1 MKRPSVP
8 ALLACFLL
16 FTRIIANGQ
25 DLSGSAQTDSSFLID
40 MVTYLSDDSLEG
52 RGMGTKGG
60 LIAGTMIVRQFEKQ
74 DMIPF
79 YHRTFSQ
86 SFSKDTI
93 IGRNIIGVVRA
104 RYYSDK
110 YIVISAHYDHFG
122 ILGGK
127 IYNGADDNA
136 SGVAML
142 LTLSRY
148 FSALRAEGKGVPVN
162 IIFAAFDGKEHNM
175 AGSDF
180 FIKNLPVSTRDIVCN
195 INLDQIGST
204 LAPPAKDSN
213 YVLVLGTKSN
223 VSYKRAIEAAR
234 IRMINPIS
242 INYDFY
248 GSATFAEI
256 FYKTSDHYSFAKT
269 RIPALLFTSGIHMH
283 TYKPTDDHYFI
294 NFPVLL
300 NRTILIRNLI
310 ETIASSH

>member
-1 MKRPSVP
+1 MKRPPVP

-25 DLSGSAQTDSSFLID
+25 DLSGSAQIDSSFLTD
-40 MVTYLSDDSLEG
+40 MVTYLSDDSLTG
-52 RGMGTKGG
+52 RGMGTTGG
-60 LIAGTMIVRQFEKQ
+60 LLAGTMIARQFDKQ
-74 DMIPF
+74 DLIPF
-79 YHRTFSQ
+79 YHRTFTQ
-86 SFSKDTI
+86 SFTKDTI

-104 RYYSDK
+104 RYYSEK
-110 YIVISAHYDHFG
+110 YIVVSAHYDH
-122 ILGGK
+122 LGVLNGK

-136 SGVAML
+136 SGVGML

-175 AGSDF
+175 SGSEI
-180 FIKNLPVSTRDIVCN
+180 FIKNLPVSKRDIICN

-204 LAPPAKDSN
+204 LAPPAKDTN

-223 VSYKRAIEAAR
+223 PGYKKPIEAAR
-234 IRMINPIS
+234 FRMKHPIS
-242 INYDFY
+242 IDYGYY

-256 FYKTSDHYSFAKT
+256 FYRTSDHYSFAKE

-283 TYKPTDDHYFI
+283 TYKPTDDYYFI
-294 NFPVLL
+294 NFPILY
-300 NRTILIRNLI
+300 NRTLFIGNLI
-310 ETIASSH
+310 EIIASSH

>member
-25 DLSGSAQTDSSFLID
+25 DLSGSAQTDSSFLTD

-52 RGMGTKGG
+52 RGMGTKGS
-60 LIAGTMIVRQFEKQ
+60 LMAGTMIARQFEKQ

-79 YHRTFSQ
+79 YHRTFTQ
-86 SFSKDTI
+86 SFLKDTI

-104 RYYSDK
+104 RYYSEK
-110 YIVISAHYDHFG
+110 YIVVSAHYDHLG

-136 SGVAML
+136 SGVAIL
-142 LTLSRY
+142 LDLARY
-148 FSALRAEGKGVPVN
+148 FSTLRTEGKGMPVN
-162 IIFAAFDGKEHNM
+162 IIFAAFDGKEQNM
-175 AGSDF
+175 AGSESF
-180 FIKNLPVSTRDIVCN
+180 LNNLPVSKKDIICN

-223 VSYKRAIEAAR
+223 AGYKRTIESAR
-234 IRMINPIS
+234 TRMNNPIA
-242 INYDFY
+242 INYDYY

-256 FYKTSDHYSFAKT
+256 FYKTSDHYNFAKKG
-269 RIPALLFTSGIHMH
+269 IPALLFTSGIHMH

-310 ETIASSH
+310 ETIASSR

>member
-25 DLSGSAQTDSSFLID
+25 DLSGSAQIDSSFLKD

-52 RGMGTKGG
+52 RGMGTTGS
-60 LIAGTMIVRQFEKQ
+60 LMAGTMIIRQFEKQ

-86 SFSKDTI
+86 SFVKDTI

-104 RYYSDK
+104 RYYSEK
-110 YIVISAHYDHFG
+110 YIVISAHYDH
-122 ILGGK
+122 LGKLDGK

-142 LTLSRY
+142 LTLSKY
-148 FSALRAEGKGVPVN
+148 FSAIRAEGKGMPVN

-175 AGSDF
+175 TGSEI
-180 FIKNLPVSTRDIVCN
+180 FIKKLPISKKDIVCN

-213 YVLVLGTKSN
+213 YILVLGTKTN
-223 VSYKRAIEAAR
+223 VGYKGAIEAAR
-234 IRMINPIS
+234 SRMQNPIS
-242 INYDFY
+242 INYDYY
-248 GSATFAEI
+248 GSSTFAGI
-256 FYKTSDHYSFAKT
+256 FYKTSDHYSFAKA
-269 RIPALLFTSGIHMH
+269 RIPALFFTSGIHMH

-294 NFPVLL
+294 NYPVLF
-300 NRTILIRNLI
+300 NRTVLIRNLT
-310 ETIASSH
+310 EVIASSL

>member
-25 DLSGSAQTDSSFLID
+25 DLSGSAKTDSSFLTD
-40 MVTYLSDDSLEG
+40 MVTYLSDDSLTG
-52 RGMGTKGG
+52 RGMGTTGS
-60 LIAGTMIVRQFEKQ
+60 LLAGTMIARQFDKQ
-74 DMIPF
+74 DLIPF
-79 YHRTFSQ
+79 YHRTFTQ
-86 SFSKDTI
+86 SFIKDTI

-104 RYYSDK
+104 RYYSEK
-110 YIVISAHYDHFG
+110 YIVISAHYDHLG
-122 ILGGK
+122 ILDGK

-136 SGVAML
+136 SGVGML

-148 FSALRAEGKGVPVN
+148 FSALRAEGRGVPVN

-175 AGSDF
+175 AGSET
-180 FIKNLPVSTRDIVCN
+180 FIKNLPISKKDIICN

-204 LAPPAKDSN
+204 LAPPAKDTN

-223 VSYKRAIEAAR
+223 KAYKKVIESAR
-234 IRMINPIS
+234 GRMKNPTS
-242 INYDFY
+242 INYDYY

-256 FYKTSDHYSFAKT
+256 FYRTSDHYSFAKAG
-269 RIPALLFTSGIHMH
+269 IPALLFTSGIHMH

-294 NFPVLL
+294 NFPILY
-300 NRTILIRNLI
+300 NRTLLIGNLI
-310 ETIASSH
+310 EIIASSR